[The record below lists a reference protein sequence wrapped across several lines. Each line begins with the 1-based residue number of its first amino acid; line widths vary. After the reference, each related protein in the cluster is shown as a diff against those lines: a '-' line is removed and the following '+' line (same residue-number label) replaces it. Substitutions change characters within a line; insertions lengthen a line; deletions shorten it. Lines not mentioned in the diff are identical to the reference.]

1 MRQNRFLNFPVKV
14 NDCELLNRLGMIL
27 HARESHVQEFPFP
40 HSLDLPA
47 VFLVVGDLLRFTVF
61 QQWNLVYKSFSRSS
75 DIGTFI
81 YSLLLSNCTSQS
93 TNNA

>member
-47 VFLVVGDLLRFTVF
+47 VFLVVGICRVSLCFSSGILYI
-61 QQWNLVYKSFSRSS
+61 NL
-75 DIGTFI
+75 
-81 YSLLLSNCTSQS
+81 SLAVQI
-93 TNNA
+93 